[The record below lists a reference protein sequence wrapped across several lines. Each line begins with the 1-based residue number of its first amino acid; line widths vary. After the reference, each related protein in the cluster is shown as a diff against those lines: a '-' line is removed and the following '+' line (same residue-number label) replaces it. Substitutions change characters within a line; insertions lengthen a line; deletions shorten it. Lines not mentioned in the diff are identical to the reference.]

1 MTDSNSKKWH
11 QALAC
16 RQNLLLNV
24 FKFVFVSVFKFEIS
38 KTCNLCQTLPS
49 VFFFFFYMCQNQII
63 NYFIIPEAKTQK
75 TCFKVP

>member
-1 MTDSNSKKWH
+1 MTDINSKKWH
-11 QALAC
+11 QAFAC

-49 VFFFFFYMCQNQII
+49 VFFFFFLH
-63 NYFIIPEAKTQK
+63 
-75 TCFKVP
+75 VPKPDNKLFHNA